1 MIRCFFLFE
10 EKSIILL
17 RWFELKNKYIII
29 LFIVIGIFISSLITI
44 YALNK
49 IQPGKTIEAIAIPL
63 SFLNIFATGYGAY
76 LGAKISGENATQLMK
91 DQLIITELIQ
101 NSKNDYLFLKDF
113 ENIIDQK
120 FSFNL
125 NEKNK
130 LDILFNYNKAFN
142 LLNEIGHEDVSAIIK
157 YPFDEF
163 ISLFKNVSTQLDN
176 IEYNFVLHL
185 NSYGKEQLFLKED
198 DFDKIIEDISF
209 ELAYTTYTEG
219 RPLRIPYLVTSNK
232 DYIEHK
238 YIEINSEEYFHK
250 LLIDF
255 KVEIDDLIKLIDN
268 LNLNYNKLQFKKNE
282 DLKRYIFNFYSTI
295 K

>member
-1 MIRCFFLFE
+1 
-10 EKSIILL
+10 
-17 RWFELKNKYIII
+17 
-29 LFIVIGIFISSLITI
+29 
-44 YALNK
+44 
-49 IQPGKTIEAIAIPL
+49 
-63 SFLNIFATGYGAY
+63 
-76 LGAKISGENATQLMK
+76 MK

-219 RPLRIPYLVTSNK
+219 RPLRIPYLLTSNK

-238 YIEINSEEYFHK
+238 YIEINSEEYFC
-250 LLIDF
+250 
-255 KVEIDDLIKLIDN
+255 
-268 LNLNYNKLQFKKNE
+268 Q
-282 DLKRYIFNFYSTI
+282 
-295 K
+295 

>member
-1 MIRCFFLFE
+1 M
-10 EKSIILL
+10 
-17 RWFELKNKYIII
+17 KNKYIII

-44 YALNK
+44 YALNI
-49 IQPGKTIEAIAIPL
+49 IQPGKTIEAIAIPIA
-63 SFLNIFATGYGAY
+63 FLNIFATGYGAY

-185 NSYGKEQLFLKED
+185 ISYGKEQLFLKED
-198 DFDKIIEDISF
+198 DLDKIIEDISF
-209 ELAYTTYTEG
+209 KLAYTAYTKG
-219 RPLRIPYLVTSNK
+219 RPLRIHYLVTSNK
-232 DYIEHK
+232 DYIQHK